1 MAYPVP
7 TDWIISGTLNMNGV
21 PFSEGKVYADN
32 LNNGQFEQIAES
44 GISADGSF
52 TLAYSRGNFQNGD
65 ESLEFPTIRIRVEDY
80 QGNNL
85 WTSNTYREPSS
96 ALKVGA
102 IDILKSPDQNG
113 DCRIFGT
120 VKNEQGD
127 ILANIKIIAYCLHFV
142 DTSVDGEA
150 PSGYF
155 EKIILGETLS
165 GSDGK
170 YERRYSSSLLPVGLL
185 LDSKEDYGK
194 NKVSLYAEAYEEKDG
209 KYYHKSTEHLV
220 FNGKTEQEINFTLK
234 SQQESFECEY
244 ARLDLML
251 RVYRNTVDSWC
262 TAPVNNTKKIN
273 AINTFLNSNTVFPLV
288 AGRERVV
295 ESNVQAY
302 FRAYSML
309 LQLQNRYPDDYGSL
323 EQEAEN
329 SWLEIFFA
337 LALRE
342 GVSTLYKL
350 TKVKPTIIQ
359 KTLFGAVSDGLIC
372 PVDTSLILS
381 LWQRLVNGGTL
392 RSAEDE
398 DDKNDSLTIS
408 QLLSLYIKED
418 LTIEY
423 PDESETTEDDEIP
436 ADSGNGPTSGDGDS
450 DENTPQDDG
459 DSEEEQKITELPH
472 YVTVENFEEES
483 AGEGE
488 EVAGE
493 GEETGNEPSLEG
505 ENQEESQETP
515 KSANQIL
522 YENLLEAYY
531 SVGADVDAFIELLQ
545 ENVLPETNQQTEG
558 ETIAEPGETEPE
570 DEEYDAQIDSDEHL
584 LAPQKINIPQL
595 TQDEISRLKAVF
607 DLNEFFEKF
616 APGVVCTY
624 RYVAKTADFEFKK
637 LSDLLRL
644 ADTDWENIVN
654 AIAEEYYV
662 LYCYESEKKDDDDNA
677 DDEQTEQEPNSGE
690 TPQNNDEPGNTPVET
705 TETIPPC
712 ALPAEFPGTNVDLK
726 KIIYVRQLSER
737 IIAWFPQQALLWK
750 LKGLFELGSNWSKVC
765 EGLMAPEWE
774 NFSLSNTDLEEY
786 VGDDKSFFDVSG
798 VELEPDPEPIVLDD
812 GEEQEEP
819 AENQENGATE
829 EDDSEETQELT
840 DEEIRDKKRKQNKE
854 KILQLQRL
862 YHLTESAEAIAYLVN
877 HDFKSAYQI
886 STMSENEFVARHGN
900 GVGKVSEARN
910 IHRLAQNY
918 MAEAALNI
926 QAYVTSSGEEPIEE
940 SEDELNE
947 EQEESSS
954 PQNLQVPQ
962 NVTLRAL
969 PRALPKAGM
978 LKATRSTISTNTA
991 KIREATRDTA
1001 NWAGL
1006 FGNINFT
1013 KATQGQSILS
1023 ASAYYID
1030 LLKFLKKSSAYS
1042 MFVARRPDYLD
1053 LQLTKANAEMPMP
1066 TIDLGIELLE
1076 CLVDENLDRGQKA
1089 RLIANNNP
1097 DGVTAAELRAEPR
1110 EFKAPDKSSI
1120 DAAACDLLATK
1131 IYPFQLPANFSRDK
1145 AKKILSNLSL
1155 HFYDIAEASEL
1166 NGNEANACRELRLDF
1181 NQRCLVD
1188 LLSTDPEKQ
1197 GALDQFNSQY
1207 NTWDLWGLNDTANS
1221 VFYPDKNYFSTGNYI
1236 GILRRV
1242 AIFMQRTG
1250 FTIQDLNEILR
1261 KDTFSDVCYRPKDSK
1276 FYQLSN
1282 INGYEFAGK
1291 TTIVDKKEVE
1301 TPVDWDFFFRKMAVL
1316 VHRKN
1321 ILGWSLSDVLLT
1333 FDLPLEKLDV
1343 ICELIGR
1350 YGVSVQDALVLGG
1363 GQEASTEFINSVYQL
1378 PSLVGESIDSPST
1391 RYRKVLKLLNLGL
1404 GLSEEDALTVYG
1416 MVNVGQTTPFLDI
1429 LFDCYRYNLV
1439 AKSFGIS
1446 LSNLNKI
1453 LKYGVWAESDRQSLD
1468 GIRKFSDEWRIL
1480 SGTSI
1485 DVEFY
1490 LDLLAPISEDEKE
1503 AANEFALNL
1512 AASGLDSKPQ
1522 PSEESS
1528 DTESQGNE
1536 NSQENGD
1543 GEQAENELVAGDNE
1557 EPNEGASSSH
1567 QLTND
1572 DEITKKIK
1580 AWQDNLRLLVYAE
1593 FGIVDD
1599 HGDEL
1604 LPKDLTEWESF
1615 YEDAKEYDAKVN
1627 PKDIDDFVNEG
1638 NEISGEFTDVTNDN
1652 EPEDAATEVDPSLS
1666 STSYVLYAR
1675 LLRKTAVYNFVQN
1688 SNQGIDLITMN
1699 LLDSNLA
1706 DSDKYSIIRPL
1717 VVANYVTDRLLSGDF
1732 DIKKLVLGLENVPVE
1747 ENSENGNDEGNE
1759 INAENELDNPC
1770 EFVIND
1776 DESNAYDGESL
1787 EDILAIDINVLDEL
1801 KSISFEDSANCKSI
1815 DGWLKFVRYYEL
1827 YAKTHL
1833 LPKQLNHLLDA
1844 NDMEYPEEET
1854 VSYRDAVET
1863 LESSIKS
1870 FTKESEWLKFA
1881 QEMNDDLRKRKRDA
1895 LAAYVC
1901 WDSCFVPP
1909 SDSDSIS
1916 EHVSRY
1922 PRQFVDENDIY
1933 AYYLMDV
1940 KMEPDMT
1947 ISRIVQASA
1956 SIQLFVQRA
1965 ELGLEGQNVLTDEQR
1980 GEWEWMKNYRVW
1992 EAARKVFLYPENWIA
2007 SDLRDDKTPFFEEL
2021 EDRIQEFSDDHASL
2035 ENALYEYLEKV
2046 REVSSIEIIGATKE
2060 DGGNEGGILYTLHI
2074 VGRTQGEPHTYYYR
2088 KYKAKAILSGEWTPW
2103 ERLDVDIPSETVS
2116 PAIVNQRLYLLWPQ
2130 VTMGQRNLEAASEG
2144 GLETI
2149 EYYARIQICWTSYTG
2164 TKWTGTRMTSNAL
2177 IDASTNPL
2185 DFALGDN
2192 EKIDDRYNL
2201 KTVSS
2206 IDRVSVSIVKTAYH
2220 YQEYEEVVGTTE
2232 VMDGS
2237 TKVNKVTKRIY
2248 DKSRQYFKRAAI
2260 VTVYADGRDE
2270 LEMFT
2275 ADYQPIDDFAP
2286 ERTKLIHGIFTEADE
2301 FTCGN
2306 KGFNYPED
2314 NVVLNYTPGQF
2325 RIVATNLSM
2334 LKLDK
2339 DDKVEDLPFF
2349 YMDGRRTFFV
2359 QAVPKDGKANSAQK
2373 NFRFE
2378 LLSHSLV
2385 DDFYKRYRDGGTKW
2399 LYTRE
2404 TQALPISDSYY
2415 YSYSYYNY
2423 YFSVYLGYYMAGDWQ
2438 AWDLG
2443 QTIFR
2448 YNYWPNKANVD
2459 GPYPAPMVDFVWGG
2473 ANAMYNWELFFYVPM
2488 LIAEKMI
2495 AEQSYE
2501 EALLWLQLVFD
2512 PRENYSSYERTKY
2525 FIQDLPK
2532 GARYWKFLP
2541 FFANKDADKSILEM
2555 LGQPTAQDKLPD
2567 RSALSSL
2574 VDKWKND
2581 PFNPHLIARYRNVAY
2596 QKYVVMK
2603 YLDVLIGW
2611 GDQEFTKDTTESVN
2625 LAIQFYVLAAELLGP
2640 KNPEAPEPDAVSPL
2654 TVRQLLSKTDDLGN
2668 AFIKYENSALVG
2680 RDKAKVLNIRA
2691 MDDQA
2696 KRTGN
2701 IIESMFY
2708 FSVPRNDTLF
2718 SYWDTVADRLY
2729 KIRNSLNIQGVKRT
2743 LALFAPP
2750 IDPGML
2756 VKARA
2761 MGLSIDSI
2769 LNSAN
2774 EKRSIYRFRV
2784 IVKLAVD
2791 MAKDACQMGRDLLA
2805 ILEKQDAE
2813 QLQVFKAKCDKA
2825 VVAESKAVHEMEV
2838 KSLEAEKVRLEEKKT
2853 AKQNTSK
2860 KQKAMH
2866 LVSAAEKK
2874 YQKLMEKVAKI
2885 QEIVENVRNIA
2896 SATFKIPD
2904 FKFGAVTNAFGG
2916 PRFDMESIGGTKLA
2930 ENLVSAAESYAARF
2944 AQRQLDAAK
2953 TKLQAEL
2960 ERRKKE
2966 WLLEDEEADAEVVEV
2981 EKQEV
2986 VNEIKTQQVEKKY
2999 KNIENEILRSEQV
3012 YEVLSEKFT
3021 NNDLYIWLEKELGKT
3036 FKKYV
3041 NLLIEVAKMAE
3052 RAYLFEIEG
3061 KTEPNYNFIKS
3072 DYWDGFRKG
3081 LLAPEKIL
3089 LDLRQ
3094 MEKAYLENDKHRI
3107 EITRPILLF
3116 TNLTNPVVPNVNSQH
3131 ITVTKTNNSKVSEYV
3146 VSIKKKLFDGDFPY
3160 HAERFTRDIRL
3171 QVVAGNMTESYACL
3185 NAEISL
3191 TSNTLFTG
3199 VTASSMALSEVGKF
3213 DFKFVDDRYSPFEG
3227 TLIENSLD
3235 LNLRLTGLDCITDLT
3250 TTKVIA
3256 FVSYTTSRSSNVQS
3270 E

>member
-7 TDWIISGTLNMNGV
+7 TDWTASGTLNKNGV

-52 TLAYSRGNFQNGD
+52 TLTYSRGNFQNGD

-194 NKVSLYAEAYEEKDG
+194 NKVSLYAEAYEEKEG

-244 ARLDLML
+244 AKLDSML

-273 AINTFLNSNTVFPLV
+273 AINAFLNSNTVFPLV

-295 ESNVQAY
+295 ESKVLAY

-309 LQLQNRYPDDYGSL
+309 LQLQNRYPDDCGSL
-323 EQEAEN
+323 ELETEN
-329 SWLEIFFA
+329 SWFEIFFA

-372 PVDTSLILS
+372 PVDTSLILN

-408 QLLSLYIKED
+408 QLLSLYIKKN
-418 LTIEY
+418 LSIEY
-423 PDESETTEDDEIP
+423 PEDGEVTDDE
-436 ADSGNGPTSGDGDS
+436 
-450 DENTPQDDG
+450 ENF
-459 DSEEEQKITELPH
+459 EEEQKAKELPH
-472 YVTVENFEEES
+472 YVAVENFDDEDS
-483 AGEGE
+483 ASEGGEVANENEGE
-488 EVAGE
+488 VP
-493 GEETGNEPSLEG
+493 GNEPSLDE
-505 ENQEESQETP
+505 ENQEESQETL

-522 YENLLEAYY
+522 YEELIDAYY
-531 SVGADVDAFIELLQ
+531 SVGADVDAFFELLQ
-545 ENVLPETNQQTEG
+545 ENVLPEMIEQTESDSP
-558 ETIAEPGETEPE
+558 AEPGDAEDETELGN
-570 DEEYDAQIDSDEHL
+570 EEYDAQIDLDINL
-584 LAPQKINIPQL
+584 FAPQVIDVPHL
-595 TQDEISRLKAVF
+595 TQNEISRLKAVF
-607 DLNEFFEKF
+607 DLNDFFEKF

-624 RYVAKTADFEFKK
+624 RYVTRKENFDFCK

-644 ADTDWENIVN
+644 AETDWENIVY

-662 LYCYESEKKDDDDNA
+662 LYCYESEEDNGDNT

-690 TPQNNDEPGNTPVET
+690 TPQNNDEPENVPVET
-705 TETIPPC
+705 AETLPPC
-712 ALPAEFPGTNVDLK
+712 ALPAEFPGNNVELK
-726 KIIYVRQLSER
+726 KVIYARKLSEQ
-737 IIAWFPQQALLWK
+737 IIAWFPQQALLWD
-750 LKGLFELGSNWSKVC
+750 LKKRFVDSNWEKVC
-765 EGLMAPEWE
+765 EELMTAKWE
-774 NFSLSNTDLEEY
+774 KFSLSDTDLGEY
-786 VGDDKSFFDVSG
+786 VGGDDSFFDIAG
-798 VELEPDPEPIVLDD
+798 VELEPDPEPVAL
-812 GEEQEEP
+812 
-819 AENQENGATE
+819 E
-829 EDDSEETQELT
+829 EDELDESAGNQGDNGNQNPEVPNAGEDSSELSE
-840 DEEIRDKKRKQNKE
+840 DEIKDKVRKQNKE

-862 YHLTESAEAIAYLVN
+862 YHLTESAEAITYLIN
-877 HDFKSAYQI
+877 HGFRSAYQI
-886 STMSENEFVARHGN
+886 STLSENDFVARHGN
-900 GVGKVSEARN
+900 GLGKVSEARR
-910 IHRLAQNY
+910 IHRLAQIY
-918 MAEAALNI
+918 MAEASLNI
-926 QAYVTSSGEEPIEE
+926 QAYVTSTVEEPVD
-940 SEDELNE
+940 EDFFDEDDEFL
-947 EQEESSS
+947 
-954 PQNLQVPQ
+954 VPQ
-962 NVTLRAL
+962 NEQNGQEIQNETLRAL
-969 PRALPKAGM
+969 PRALPKARI
-978 LKATRSTISTNTA
+978 LKASKSTASTNTA
-991 KIREATRDTA
+991 RIREATRDTI

-1006 FGNINFT
+1006 FGNVNFT
-1013 KATQGQSILS
+1013 RATQGQSILS

-1042 MFVARRPDYLD
+1042 MFVGRRPDYLD
-1053 LQLTKANAEMPMP
+1053 LQLTKANAEIPMP

-1076 CLVDENLDRGQKA
+1076 CLVDEDLDSGRKA
-1089 RLIANNNP
+1089 RLVANNNP
-1097 DGVTAAELRAEPR
+1097 DGVTAAELRAEPL
-1110 EFKAPDKSSI
+1110 EFKTKIGSSI
-1120 DAAACDLLATK
+1120 DTAACNLLATK

-1155 HFYDIAEASEL
+1155 HFYDIAEALEL
-1166 NGNEANACRELRLDF
+1166 NGNDANACRELRLDF

-1188 LLSTDPEKQ
+1188 LLNTDAEKQ
-1197 GALDQFNSQY
+1197 DALAQFNSLY
-1207 NTWDLWGLNDTANS
+1207 NTWDLWGLKEFANN
-1221 VFYPDKNYFSTGNYI
+1221 VLYPDKNYTSAGTYI

-1250 FTIQDLNEILR
+1250 FTIQDLNEILAN
-1261 KDTFSDVCYRPKDSK
+1261 KTFSDVCYRSKDPEL
-1276 FYQLSN
+1276 YQLSN

-1291 TTIVDKKEVE
+1291 TTIVNKKEVE
-1301 TPVDWDFFFRKMAVL
+1301 TPVDWDSFFKKMAVL

-1363 GQEASTEFINSVYQL
+1363 EQEASAEFINSVYQL
-1378 PSLVGESIDSPST
+1378 PNLLVNVNKEDDG
-1391 RYRKVLKLLNLGL
+1391 YRRIVLKLLTQGL
-1404 GLSEEDALTVYG
+1404 KLSEEDSIRVYG
-1416 MVNVGQTTPFLDI
+1416 MIDVDENASLLEG
-1429 LFDCYRYNLV
+1429 LFECYRYTLI
-1439 AKSFGIS
+1439 AKTFGVS
-1446 LSNLNKI
+1446 LSNLDKI
-1453 LKYGVWAESDRQSLD
+1453 IKYGVWTNSDWHSLE
-1468 GIRKFSDEWRIL
+1468 GIRKFSDEWRFL

-1485 DVEFY
+1485 DAEFY
-1490 LDLLAPISEDEKE
+1490 LDLLAPITENEEKAARDFATNIVVAELGDRNAPENQWAHNLELLVGAEFGVAEEDFEKLIKLNEVWIPFYDVFSAYYNNLHIWEDAFE
-1503 AANEFALNL
+1503 ADKNTEIQKPEYPEEQIPVYVDFARKIRVFNYIQTTHQGVNL
-1512 AASGLDSKPQ
+1512 DNNLFVQIALIEQ
-1522 PSEESS
+1522 PSNPTISPLNNMW
-1528 DTESQGNE
+1528 T
-1536 NSQENGD
+1536 
-1543 GEQAENELVAGDNE
+1543 
-1557 EPNEGASSSH
+1557 
-1567 QLTND
+1567 
-1572 DEITKKIK
+1572 
-1580 AWQDNLRLLVYAE
+1580 LVYA
-1593 FGIVDD
+1593 
-1599 HGDEL
+1599 
-1604 LPKDLTEWESF
+1604 
-1615 YEDAKEYDAKVN
+1615 
-1627 PKDIDDFVNEG
+1627 
-1638 NEISGEFTDVTNDN
+1638 
-1652 EPEDAATEVDPSLS
+1652 
-1666 STSYVLYAR
+1666 
-1675 LLRKTAVYNFVQN
+1675 
-1688 SNQGIDLITMN
+1688 
-1699 LLDSNLA
+1699 
-1706 DSDKYSIIRPL
+1706 
-1717 VVANYVTDRLLSGDF
+1717 NYTTDRLLSGEFNLDLLSNLM
-1732 DIKKLVLGLENVPVE
+1732 KN
-1747 ENSENGNDEGNE
+1747 
-1759 INAENELDNPC
+1759 ENEGDW
-1770 EFVIND
+1770 EK
-1776 DESNAYDGESL
+1776 L
-1787 EDILAIDINVLDEL
+1787 EDILAIDGDTIERLRDDSFGIVASSYTSAQGWMKFT
-1801 KSISFEDSANCKSI
+1801 KS
-1815 DGWLKFVRYYEL
+1815 YEL
-1827 YAKTHL
+1827 YAKTHCVLPDLEQL
-1833 LPKQLNHLLDA
+1833 LYEDNAGFNAYVMRFEQ
-1844 NDMEYPEEET
+1844 T
-1854 VSYRDAVET
+1854 
-1863 LESSIKS
+1863 IKS
-1870 FTKESEWLKFA
+1870 NTKESEWLKFA
-1881 QEMNDDLRKRKRDA
+1881 QEMNDDLRKKKRDA

-1901 WDSCFVPP
+1901 WDSCFVPTNN
-1909 SDSDSIS
+1909 SNSNS
-1916 EHVSRY
+1916 ENVGRY
-1922 PRQFVDENDIY
+1922 PQQFVDENDIY

-1947 ISRIVQASA
+1947 ISRIVQATA

-1980 GEWEWMKNYRVW
+1980 SEWEWMKNYRVW

-2060 DGGNEGGILYTLHI
+2060 DGGDEGGILYTLHI

-2088 KYKAKAILSGEWTPW
+2088 KYKAKAVLSGEWTPW
-2103 ERLDVDIPSETVS
+2103 ERLDVDIPSETVV

-2130 VTMGQRNLEAASEG
+2130 VTMGQRSFEAASEG
-2144 GLETI
+2144 GLESI

-2201 KTVSS
+2201 KTESS

-2237 TKVNKVTKRIY
+2237 TKTNKVTKRVY
-2248 DKSRQYFKRAAI
+2248 DKDRQYFKRAAI
-2260 VTVYADGRDE
+2260 VTVYADGHDE
-2270 LEMFT
+2270 LEVFT
-2275 ADYQPIDDFAP
+2275 ADYQPIDDYAP
-2286 ERTKLIHGIFTEADE
+2286 ERTKLVHGTFVEDKD

-2314 NVVLNYTPGQF
+2314 NAVLNYTPGLF
-2325 RIVATNLSM
+2325 RIISTNLSM

-2339 DDKVEDLPFF
+2339 NDKVEDLPFF

-2359 QAVPKDGKANSAQK
+2359 QAVPKDGKANSSQK
-2373 NFRFE
+2373 NYRFE

-2512 PRENYSSYERTKY
+2512 PREKYSSYEKTKD
-2525 FIQDLPK
+2525 FIHDLPK

-2541 FFANKDADKSILEM
+2541 FFANKDADKSVLEM
-2555 LGQPTAQDKLPD
+2555 LGLPTKQDKLPD

-2603 YLDVLIGW
+2603 YLDTLIGW
-2611 GDQEFTKDTTESVN
+2611 GDQEFSKDTAESVN

-2640 KNPEAPEPDAVSPL
+2640 KNLEAPEPENLSPL
-2654 TVRQLLSKTDDLGN
+2654 TVRQLLSRTDDLGN
-2668 AFIKYENSALVG
+2668 AFIEYENSALVG
-2680 RDKAKVLNIRA
+2680 KDNAKVLSIRA
-2691 MDDQA
+2691 MDERA

-2718 SYWDTVADRLY
+2718 SYWDTIADRLY

-2761 MGLSIDSI
+2761 MGLSVDSI
-2769 LNSAN
+2769 LNSTN
-2774 EKRSIYRFRV
+2774 DKRSIYRFRV

-2791 MAKDACQMGRDLLA
+2791 MAKDAAEMGRNLLA
-2805 ILEKQDAE
+2805 ILEKKDAE

-2825 VVAESKAVHEMEV
+2825 VIAESKAVHEMEV

-2853 AKQNTSK
+2853 AKKSTSK
-2860 KQKAMH
+2860 KKKAMH
-2866 LVSAAEKK
+2866 LVSTAEKK
-2874 YQKLMEKVAKI
+2874 YQKLMDKVAKI
-2885 QEIVENVRNIA
+2885 QEIVEKVRNAA

-2904 FKFGAVTNAFGG
+2904 FKFGAVTNMFGG

-2930 ENLVSAAESYAARF
+2930 ENLVSAAESYASRF

-2966 WLLEDEEADAEVVEV
+2966 WTLEDEVADAEVVEV

-2986 VNEIKTQQVEKKY
+2986 VNEIKTQQVEKKH
-2999 KNIENEILRSEQV
+2999 KSIENEILRSEQA

-3021 NNDLYIWLEKELGKT
+3021 NNDLYIWLEKELGKV
-3036 FKKYV
+3036 FKQYV
-3041 NLLIEVAKMAE
+3041 KLLLDVAKMAE
-3052 RAYLFEIEG
+3052 RAYHFEIPDDTS
-3061 KTEPNYNFIKS
+3061 KPYIQSN
-3072 DYWDGFRKG
+3072 YWDSFYKG
-3081 LLAPEKIL
+3081 LLAPERIL
-3089 LDLRQ
+3089 LDLRR

-3116 TNLTNPVVPNVNSQH
+3116 TNLTDPIVPDVNSQYV
-3131 ITVTKTNNSKVSEYV
+3131 TVSKTDNSKVSEYV
-3146 VSIKKKLFDGDFPY
+3146 VNIRRSLFEKDFPY
-3160 HAERFTRDIRL
+3160 HEERFTKDIRL
-3171 QVVAGNMTESYACL
+3171 QVVAENETESYACL
-3185 NAEISL
+3185 NAEVSL
-3191 TSNTLFTG
+3191 TSNPQFIG

-3213 DFKFVDDRYSPFEG
+3213 DFKFVDDKYSPFEG
-3227 TLIENSLD
+3227 TLIENTLD
-3235 LNLRLTGLDCITDLT
+3235 LNLRLTGIDCITDLST
-3250 TTKVIA
+3250 VKVIV
-3256 FVSYTTSRSSNVQS
+3256 FVSYTAWRNSNVQS

>member
-7 TDWIISGTLNMNGV
+7 EVWTISGILKKNGV
-21 PFSEGKVYADN
+21 PFFEGKVYADN
-32 LNNGQFEQIAES
+32 LKNADFKQIAES
-44 GISADGSF
+44 GISSDGSF
-52 TLAYSRGNFQNGD
+52 SLSFSRWNFQEGD
-65 ESLEFPTIRIRVEDY
+65 ESIEFPTIRLRVEDY
-80 QGNNL
+80 QQNTL
-85 WTSNTYREPSS
+85 WISNIYKEPSA
-96 ALKVGA
+96 ALNVGL
-102 IDILKSPDQNG
+102 IDISKHPDQNG
-113 DCRIFGT
+113 DCRVFGS
-120 VKNEQGD
+120 VKNEQGN
-127 ILANIKIIAYCLHFV
+127 ILEGVTIAAYCLHFI
-142 DTSVDGEA
+142 DTTVANAA

-155 EKIILGETLS
+155 EKISLGEAISNSS
-165 GSDGK
+165 GN
-170 YERRYSSSLLPVGLL
+170 YERRYSSTLLPAGLL

-194 NKVSLYAEAYEEKDG
+194 NKVSLYAEAYEERDG
-209 KYYHKSTEHLV
+209 KLVHKATEHLI
-220 FNGKTEQEINFTLK
+220 FNGKTEQEINFVLK
-234 SQQESFECEY
+234 SKQESFECEY
-244 ARLDLML
+244 ERLHSVLE
-251 RVYRNTVDSWC
+251 VYRNAVIAWSEASD
-262 TAPVNNTKKIN
+262 NNTKKIN
-273 AINTFLNSNTVFPLV
+273 AINSFLKSNTTFPLV
-288 AGRERVV
+288 VGRERIVDSKV
-295 ESNVQAY
+295 RAY
-302 FRAYSML
+302 FTAYSML
-309 LQLQNRYPDDYGSL
+309 LQLQKRGLDGYSDFTT
-323 EQEAEN
+323 EEERC
-329 SWLEIFFA
+329 WLEIFFA

-342 GVSTLYKL
+342 NVSTLYKL

-372 PVDTSLILS
+372 PTDTTLALNLWKTLI
-381 LWQRLVNGGTL
+381 NGGTL
-392 RSAEDE
+392 CGEEDG
-398 DDKNDSLTIS
+398 DDKNDSLSIS

-423 PDESETTEDDEIP
+423 PEPENDSSTNVETPVNSEEGSTP
-436 ADSGNGPTSGDGDS
+436 DSNNVGDS
-450 DENTPQDDG
+450 PSQDSN
-459 DSEEEQKITELPH
+459 DSENEENAQELPY
-472 YVTVENFEEES
+472 YVAVEHFNEEES
-483 AGEGE
+483 
-488 EVAGE
+488 
-493 GEETGNEPSLEG
+493 SIYD
-505 ENQEESQETP
+505 
-515 KSANQIL
+515 K
-522 YENLLEAYY
+522 LLDTYY
-531 SVGADVDAFIELLQ
+531 SVGADVNAFIELLQ
-545 ENVLPETNQQTEG
+545 ENVLVDKQVEG
-558 ETIAEPGETEPE
+558 DFGSESE
-570 DEEYDAQIDSDEHL
+570 DEELDIQIESDEDILHPQEIDVPHL
-584 LAPQKINIPQL
+584 TLE
-595 TQDEISRLKAVF
+595 EISRLKAVF
-607 DLNEFFEKF
+607 DLNDFFEKF

-624 RYVAKTADFEFKK
+624 RYVMKKENFDFSN
-637 LSDLLRL
+637 LSDLLRFE
-644 ADTDWENIVN
+644 DSDWENIVS

-662 LYCYESEKKDDDDNA
+662 LYCYENKEADKDKA
-677 DDEQTEQEPNSGE
+677 EEEPS
-690 TPQNNDEPGNTPVET
+690 
-705 TETIPPC
+705 PC
-712 ALPAEFPGTNVDLK
+712 ALPAEFPGNNVELK
-726 KIIYVRQLSER
+726 KVIYARKLSEL
-737 IIAWFPQQALLWK
+737 IIAWFPQQALLWE
-750 LKGLFELGSNWSKVC
+750 LKKRIDDSNWEKVC
-765 EGLMAPEWE
+765 EELMTAKWE
-774 NFSLSNTDLEEY
+774 KFSLSNTDLREY
-786 VGDDKSFFDVSG
+786 VGGDESFFDIVG
-798 VELEPDPEPIVLDD
+798 VVLD
-812 GEEQEEP
+812 
-819 AENQENGATE
+819 AEDNSSELTE
-829 EDDSEETQELT
+829 EEVK
-840 DEEIRDKKRKQNKE
+840 DKVRRQNKE

-862 YHLTESAEAIAYLVN
+862 YHLTESVNAIAYLIN

-886 STMSENEFVARHGN
+886 STMSESEFIARHGS
-900 GVGKVSEARN
+900 GIGKVAEARN

-918 MAEAALNI
+918 MAEASLNI
-926 QAYVTSSGEEPIEE
+926 QAYVTSSGEEPIEDEVFEEVGVE
-940 SEDELNE
+940 SNE

-954 PQNLQVPQ
+954 SQSLQDSQ

-969 PRALPKAGM
+969 PRTLPKARM
-978 LKATRSTISTNTA
+978 LKASSSTASTDTA
-991 KIREATRDTA
+991 KIREATRDTI

-1013 KATQGQSILS
+1013 KATQGQSIFS

-1030 LLKFLKKSSAYS
+1030 LLKFLKKSPAYS

-1053 LQLTKANAEMPMP
+1053 LQLTKANAEIPMP

-1076 CLVDENLDRGQKA
+1076 S
-1089 RLIANNNP
+1089 LIAGPLSSLGKVMPVANNNP
-1097 DGVTAAELRAEPR
+1097 DDVTAAGLRAEPL
-1110 EFKAPDKSSI
+1110 EFKNSEEKSLSETV
-1120 DAAACDLLATK
+1120 ATLLADK
-1131 IYPFQLPANFSRDK
+1131 VYPFQLPANFSRDK

-1166 NGNEANACRELRLDF
+1166 NGNEANVCRELRLDF

-1188 LLSTDPEKQ
+1188 LLSTDVKKQ
-1197 GALDQFNSQY
+1197 DALTQFNSLY
-1207 NTWDLWGLNDTANS
+1207 NTWDLWGLKERTNS
-1221 VFYPDKNYFSTGNYI
+1221 VLYPDKNYTSAGTYI

-1261 KDTFSDVCYRPKDSK
+1261 NENFSSVCYRPKDSK

-1291 TTIVDKKEVE
+1291 KIIVDGEE
-1301 TPVDWDFFFRKMAVL
+1301 TEIAVDWDLFFRKMVVL

-1333 FDLPLEKLDV
+1333 FNFPLEKLDV

-1350 YGVSVQDALVLGG
+1350 YGISVQDALVLGG
-1363 GQEASTEFINSVYQL
+1363 EQETSANFINSIYQL
-1378 PSLVGESIDSPST
+1378 PNLLVSVNKKQDG
-1391 RYRKVLKLLNLGL
+1391 YRRTVLKLLTQGL
-1404 GLSEEDALTVYG
+1404 KLSEDESISVYG
-1416 MVNVGQTTPFLDI
+1416 MIDVDENASLLEG
-1429 LFDCYRYNLV
+1429 LFECYRYTLIAKTFGVSLPNLD
-1439 AKSFGIS
+1439 
-1446 LSNLNKI
+1446 KI
-1453 LKYGVWAESDRQSLD
+1453 VKYGVWANSDRHSLE

-1485 DVEFY
+1485 DVDFY
-1490 LDLLAPISEDEKE
+1490 LDLLAPIGEDEKQAARDF
-1503 AANEFALNL
+1503 AANIVVADLGDRNVPEGQWENNLNL
-1512 AASGLDSKPQ
+1512 
-1522 PSEESS
+1522 
-1528 DTESQGNE
+1528 
-1536 NSQENGD
+1536 
-1543 GEQAENELVAGDNE
+1543 LVG
-1557 EPNEGASSSH
+1557 
-1567 QLTND
+1567 
-1572 DEITKKIK
+1572 
-1580 AWQDNLRLLVYAE
+1580 AE
-1593 FGIVDD
+1593 FGIAEEDF
-1599 HGDEL
+1599 ETL
-1604 LPKDLTEWESF
+1604 IKLNEAWIPF
-1615 YEDAKEYDAKVN
+1615 YNAFSTYYSNFHIWEDAFKNDKNTEIQEPEYPEEQISVYVDFARKIRVFNYIQTTHQGVN
-1627 PKDIDDFVNEG
+1627 LDDNLFVQIDLNSSISPLNNMWKLLYANYTTDQLL
-1638 NEISGEFTDVTNDN
+1638 SGEFNLD
-1652 EPEDAATEVDPSLS
+1652 
-1666 STSYVLYAR
+1666 
-1675 LLRKTAVYNFVQN
+1675 LL
-1688 SNQGIDLITMN
+1688 
-1699 LLDSNLA
+1699 SNLMKNEN
-1706 DSDKYSIIRPL
+1706 D
-1717 VVANYVTDRLLSGDF
+1717 GD
-1732 DIKKLVLGLENVPVE
+1732 LEK
-1747 ENSENGNDEGNE
+1747 
-1759 INAENELDNPC
+1759 
-1770 EFVIND
+1770 
-1776 DESNAYDGESL
+1776 L
-1787 EDILAIDINVLDEL
+1787 EDILAIDGDTIERLRDDSFGIVDSSYT
-1801 KSISFEDSANCKSI
+1801 SIQ
-1815 DGWLKFVRYYEL
+1815 GWIKFVKAYEL
-1827 YAKTHL
+1827 YAKTHCVLSDLEQL
-1833 LPKQLNHLLDA
+1833 LYEDNVGLNA
-1844 NDMEYPEEET
+1844 NVTRFEQT
-1854 VSYRDAVET
+1854 
-1863 LESSIKS
+1863 IKDN
-1870 FTKESEWLKFA
+1870 TKESEWLKFA
-1881 QEMNDDLRKRKRDA
+1881 QEMNDDLRKKKRDA

-1901 WDSCFVPP
+1901 WDSCFIPADNP
-1909 SDSDSIS
+1909 
-1916 EHVSRY
+1916 EFVSRY
-1922 PRQFVDENDIY
+1922 PQQFVDESDIY

-1992 EAARKVFLYPENWIA
+1992 EAARKVFIYPENWIA

-2021 EDRIQEFSDDHASL
+2021 EERIQEFSDDHSNL

-2060 DGGNEGGILYTLHI
+2060 DGGDEGGILYTLHI
-2074 VGRTQGEPHTYYYR
+2074 VGRTQGEPHSYYYR

-2103 ERLDVDIPSETVS
+2103 ERLDVDIPSETVV

-2130 VTMGQRNLEAASEG
+2130 VTMGQRSFEAASEG
-2144 GLETI
+2144 GLESI

-2177 IDASTNPL
+2177 IDASTNQL

-2206 IDRVSVSIVKTAYH
+2206 QDSVAVSVIKTAYH

-2237 TKVNKVTKRIY
+2237 TKTNKVTKRVY
-2248 DKSRQYFKRAAI
+2248 DKNRQYFKRAAI
-2260 VTVYADGRDE
+2260 VTVYADGHDE
-2270 LEMFT
+2270 LEVFT
-2275 ADYQPIDDFAP
+2275 ADYQPIDDYAP
-2286 ERTKLIHGIFTEADE
+2286 ERTKLVHGTFVEDKD

-2314 NVVLNYTPGQF
+2314 NAVLNYTPGLF
-2325 RIVATNLSM
+2325 RIISTNLSM

-2339 DDKVEDLPFF
+2339 NDKVEDLPFF

-2359 QAVPKDGKANSAQK
+2359 QAVPKDGKANSNQK
-2373 NFRFE
+2373 NYRFE

-2448 YNYWPNKANVD
+2448 YNYWPNKASVD

-2512 PRENYSSYERTKY
+2512 PRESYSSYEKTKS
-2525 FIQDLPK
+2525 FIHDLPK

-2541 FFANKDADKSILEM
+2541 FFANKDADKSVLEM

-2611 GDQEFTKDTTESVN
+2611 GDQEFSKDTTESVN

-2640 KNPEAPEPDAVSPL
+2640 KNPEAPEPEAVSPL

-2668 AFIKYENSALVG
+2668 AFIEYENSALVG
-2680 RDKAKVLNIRA
+2680 RDKAKVLNVRA
-2691 MDDQA
+2691 MDNQA
-2696 KRTGN
+2696 KRTGS

-2718 SYWDTVADRLY
+2718 SYWDTIADRLY

-2761 MGLSIDSI
+2761 MGISLDAI
-2769 LNSAN
+2769 LNSTS
-2774 EKRSIYRFRV
+2774 EKLPIYRFNV

-2825 VVAESKAVHEMEV
+2825 VVAESKTVHEMEV
-2838 KSLEAEKVRLEEKKT
+2838 KSLEAEKTRLEEKKT

-2860 KQKAMH
+2860 KKKAMH
-2866 LVSAAEKK
+2866 LVSTAEKK
-2874 YQKLMEKVAKI
+2874 YQKLMDKVAKI
-2885 QEIVENVRNIA
+2885 QETVEKVRNAA
-2896 SATFKIPD
+2896 SATFKMPD
-2904 FKFGAVTNAFGG
+2904 FKFGAVTNLYGG

-2966 WLLEDEEADAEVVEV
+2966 WLLEDEVADAEVVEV
-2981 EKQEV
+2981 EKQEI
-2986 VNEIKTQQVEKKY
+2986 VNEIKTQQVEKKH
-2999 KNIENEILRSEQV
+2999 KSIENEILRSEQA

-3021 NNDLYIWLEKELGKT
+3021 NNELYVWLEKELGKV
-3036 FKKYV
+3036 FKQYV
-3041 NLLIEVAKMAE
+3041 KLLLDVAKMAE
-3052 RAYLFEIEG
+3052 RVYHFEIDG
-3061 KTEPNYNFIKS
+3061 KITSVCDFIKN
-3072 DYWDGFRKG
+3072 DYWDNFRKG
-3081 LLAPEKIL
+3081 LLAPERIL

-3094 MEKAYLENDKHRI
+3094 MEKAYLENDVHEM
-3107 EITRPILLF
+3107 EITRPISLKSLQTIENGNVTSSRALDVLKESGECRFKIGLELF
-3116 TNLTNPVVPNVNSQH
+3116 NADFEGFYFHRIKDVRLVVKLNNESTYYLNTKLSLTKCMV
-3131 ITVTKTNNSKVSEYV
+3131 
-3146 VSIKKKLFDGDFPY
+3146 
-3160 HAERFTRDIRL
+3160 DI
-3171 QVVAGNMTESYACL
+3171 CK
-3185 NAEISL
+3185 NAEKDEDFRSL
-3191 TSNTLFTG
+3191 GDKETFATSVAHKEPRVFEFN
-3199 VTASSMALSEVGKF
+3199 ASPEKRNL
-3213 DFKFVDDRYSPFEG
+3213 FEG
-3227 TLIENSLD
+3227 SGAISEWELKI
-3235 LNLRLTGLDCITDLT
+3235 TGLDKKDGMYPIEN
-3250 TTKVIA
+3250 VIIYL
-3256 FVSYTTSRSSNVQS
+3256 SYTAKN
-3270 E
+3270 

>member
-7 TDWIISGTLNMNGV
+7 EVWTISGILKKNGV
-21 PFSEGKVYADN
+21 PFFEGKVYADN
-32 LNNGQFEQIAES
+32 LKNADFKQIAES
-44 GISADGSF
+44 GISSDGSF
-52 TLAYSRGNFQNGD
+52 SLSFSRWNFQEGD
-65 ESLEFPTIRIRVEDY
+65 ESIEFPTIRLRVEDY
-80 QGNNL
+80 QQNTL
-85 WTSNTYREPSS
+85 WISNIYKETSA
-96 ALKVGA
+96 ALNVGL
-102 IDILKSPDQNG
+102 IDISKHPDQNG
-113 DCRIFGT
+113 DCLVFGS
-120 VKNEQGD
+120 VKNEQGN
-127 ILANIKIIAYCLHFV
+127 ILEGVTIAAYCLHFI
-142 DTSVDGEA
+142 DTTVANAA

-155 EKIILGETLS
+155 EKISLGEAISNSS
-165 GSDGK
+165 GN
-170 YERRYSSSLLPVGLL
+170 YERRYSSTLLPAGLL

-209 KYYHKSTEHLV
+209 KLVHKATEHLI
-220 FNGKTEQEINFTLK
+220 FNGKTEQEINFVLK
-234 SQQESFECEY
+234 SKQESFECEY
-244 ARLDLML
+244 ERLHSVLE
-251 RVYRNTVDSWC
+251 VYRNAVIAWSEASD
-262 TAPVNNTKKIN
+262 NNTKKIN
-273 AINTFLNSNTVFPLV
+273 AINSFLKSNTTFPLV
-288 AGRERVV
+288 VGRERIVDSKV
-295 ESNVQAY
+295 RAY
-302 FRAYSML
+302 FTAYSML
-309 LQLQNRYPDDYGSL
+309 LQLQKRGFDGYSDFTT
-323 EQEAEN
+323 EEERC
-329 SWLEIFFA
+329 WLEIFFA

-342 GVSTLYKL
+342 NVSTLYKL

-359 KTLFGAVSDGLIC
+359 KTLFGTVSDGLIC
-372 PVDTSLILS
+372 PTDTTLALNLWKTLI
-381 LWQRLVNGGTL
+381 NGGTL
-392 RSAEDE
+392 WGEEDG

-423 PDESETTEDDEIP
+423 PEPENDSSTNVETPVNSEEGSTP
-436 ADSGNGPTSGDGDS
+436 DSNNVGDS
-450 DENTPQDDG
+450 PSQDSN
-459 DSEEEQKITELPH
+459 DSENEENAQELPY
-472 YVTVENFEEES
+472 YVAVEHFNEEES
-483 AGEGE
+483 
-488 EVAGE
+488 
-493 GEETGNEPSLEG
+493 SFYD
-505 ENQEESQETP
+505 
-515 KSANQIL
+515 K
-522 YENLLEAYY
+522 LLDTYY
-531 SVGADVDAFIELLQ
+531 SVGADVNAFIELLQ
-545 ENVLPETNQQTEG
+545 ENVLVDKQVEG
-558 ETIAEPGETEPE
+558 DFGSESE
-570 DEEYDAQIDSDEHL
+570 DEELDIQIESDEDILHPQEIDVPHL
-584 LAPQKINIPQL
+584 TLE
-595 TQDEISRLKAVF
+595 EISRLKAVF
-607 DLNEFFEKF
+607 DLNDFFEKF

-624 RYVAKTADFEFKK
+624 RYVMKKENFDFSN
-637 LSDLLRL
+637 LSDLLRFE
-644 ADTDWENIVN
+644 DSDWENIVS

-662 LYCYESEKKDDDDNA
+662 LYCYENKEADKDKA
-677 DDEQTEQEPNSGE
+677 EEEPS
-690 TPQNNDEPGNTPVET
+690 
-705 TETIPPC
+705 PC
-712 ALPAEFPGTNVDLK
+712 ALPAEFPGNNVELK
-726 KIIYVRQLSER
+726 KVIYARKLSEL
-737 IIAWFPQQALLWK
+737 IIAWFPQQALLWE
-750 LKGLFELGSNWSKVC
+750 LKKRIDDSNWEKVC
-765 EGLMAPEWE
+765 EELMTAKWE
-774 NFSLSNTDLEEY
+774 KFSLSNTDLREY
-786 VGDDKSFFDVSG
+786 VGGDESFFDIVG
-798 VELEPDPEPIVLDD
+798 VVLD
-812 GEEQEEP
+812 
-819 AENQENGATE
+819 AEDNSSELTE
-829 EDDSEETQELT
+829 EEVK
-840 DEEIRDKKRKQNKE
+840 DKVRRQNKE

-862 YHLTESAEAIAYLVN
+862 YHLTESVNAIAYLIN

-886 STMSENEFVARHGN
+886 STMSESEFIARHGS
-900 GVGKVSEARN
+900 GIGKVAEARN

-918 MAEAALNI
+918 MAEASLNI
-926 QAYVTSSGEEPIEE
+926 QAYVTSSGEEPIEDEVFEEVGVE
-940 SEDELNE
+940 SNE

-954 PQNLQVPQ
+954 SQSLQDSQ

-969 PRALPKAGM
+969 PRTLPKARM
-978 LKATRSTISTNTA
+978 LKASSSTASTDTA
-991 KIREATRDTA
+991 KIREATRDTI

-1013 KATQGQSILS
+1013 KATQGQSIFS

-1030 LLKFLKKSSAYS
+1030 LLKFLKKSPAYS

-1053 LQLTKANAEMPMP
+1053 LQLTKANAEIPMP

-1076 CLVDENLDRGQKA
+1076 S
-1089 RLIANNNP
+1089 LIAGPLSSLGKVMPVANNNP
-1097 DGVTAAELRAEPR
+1097 DDVTAAGLRAEPL
-1110 EFKAPDKSSI
+1110 EFKNSEEKSLSETV
-1120 DAAACDLLATK
+1120 ATLLADK
-1131 IYPFQLPANFSRDK
+1131 VYPFQLPANFSRDK

-1166 NGNEANACRELRLDF
+1166 NGNEANVCRELRLDF

-1188 LLSTDPEKQ
+1188 LLSTDVKKQ
-1197 GALDQFNSQY
+1197 DALTQFNSLY
-1207 NTWDLWGLNDTANS
+1207 NTWDLWGLKERTNS
-1221 VFYPDKNYFSTGNYI
+1221 VLYPDKNYTSAGTYI

-1261 KDTFSDVCYRPKDSK
+1261 NENFSSVCYRPKDSK

-1291 TTIVDKKEVE
+1291 KIIVDGEE
-1301 TPVDWDFFFRKMAVL
+1301 TEIAVDWDLFFRKMVVL

-1333 FDLPLEKLDV
+1333 FNFPLEKLDV

-1350 YGVSVQDALVLGG
+1350 YGISVQDALVLGG
-1363 GQEASTEFINSVYQL
+1363 EQETSANFINSIYQL
-1378 PSLVGESIDSPST
+1378 PNLLVSVNKKQDG
-1391 RYRKVLKLLNLGL
+1391 YRRTVLKLLTQGL
-1404 GLSEEDALTVYG
+1404 KLSEDESISVYG
-1416 MVNVGQTTPFLDI
+1416 MIDVDENASLLEG
-1429 LFDCYRYNLV
+1429 LFECYRYTLIAKTFGVSLPNLD
-1439 AKSFGIS
+1439 
-1446 LSNLNKI
+1446 KI
-1453 LKYGVWAESDRQSLD
+1453 VKYGVWANSDRHSLE

-1485 DVEFY
+1485 DVDFY
-1490 LDLLAPISEDEKE
+1490 LDLLAPIGEDEKQAARDF
-1503 AANEFALNL
+1503 AANIVVADLGDRNVPEGQWENNLNL
-1512 AASGLDSKPQ
+1512 
-1522 PSEESS
+1522 
-1528 DTESQGNE
+1528 
-1536 NSQENGD
+1536 
-1543 GEQAENELVAGDNE
+1543 LVG
-1557 EPNEGASSSH
+1557 
-1567 QLTND
+1567 
-1572 DEITKKIK
+1572 
-1580 AWQDNLRLLVYAE
+1580 AE
-1593 FGIVDD
+1593 FGIAEEDF
-1599 HGDEL
+1599 ETL
-1604 LPKDLTEWESF
+1604 IKLNEAWIPF
-1615 YEDAKEYDAKVN
+1615 YNAFSTYYSNFHIWEDAFKNDKN
-1627 PKDIDDFVNEG
+1627 T
-1638 NEISGEFTDVTNDN
+1638 EIQ
-1652 EPEDAATEVDPSLS
+1652 EPEYPEEQISVYVDFARKIRVFNYIQTTHQGVNLDDNLFVQIDLNS
-1666 STSYVLYAR
+1666 SISPLNNMWKLLYA
-1675 LLRKTAVYNFVQN
+1675 
-1688 SNQGIDLITMN
+1688 
-1699 LLDSNLA
+1699 
-1706 DSDKYSIIRPL
+1706 
-1717 VVANYVTDRLLSGDF
+1717 NYTTDRLLSGEFNLDLLSNLMKNEN
-1732 DIKKLVLGLENVPVE
+1732 DGDLEK
-1747 ENSENGNDEGNE
+1747 
-1759 INAENELDNPC
+1759 
-1770 EFVIND
+1770 
-1776 DESNAYDGESL
+1776 L
-1787 EDILAIDINVLDEL
+1787 EDILAIDGDTIERLRDDSFGIVDSSYT
-1801 KSISFEDSANCKSI
+1801 SIQ
-1815 DGWLKFVRYYEL
+1815 GWIKFVKAYEL
-1827 YAKTHL
+1827 YAKTHCVLSDLEQL
-1833 LPKQLNHLLDA
+1833 LYEDNVGLNA
-1844 NDMEYPEEET
+1844 NVTRFEQT
-1854 VSYRDAVET
+1854 
-1863 LESSIKS
+1863 IKDN
-1870 FTKESEWLKFA
+1870 TKESEWLKFA
-1881 QEMNDDLRKRKRDA
+1881 QEMNDDLRKKKRDA

-1901 WDSCFVPP
+1901 WDSCFIPADNP
-1909 SDSDSIS
+1909 
-1916 EHVSRY
+1916 EFVSRY
-1922 PRQFVDENDIY
+1922 PQQFVDESDIY

-1992 EAARKVFLYPENWIA
+1992 EAARKVFIYPENWIA

-2021 EDRIQEFSDDHASL
+2021 EERIQEFSDDHSNL

-2060 DGGNEGGILYTLHI
+2060 DGGDEGGILYTLHI
-2074 VGRTQGEPHTYYYR
+2074 VGRTQGEPHSYYYR

-2103 ERLDVDIPSETVS
+2103 ERLDVDIPSETVV

-2130 VTMGQRNLEAASEG
+2130 VTMGQRSFEAASEG
-2144 GLETI
+2144 GLESI

-2177 IDASTNPL
+2177 IDASTNQL

-2206 IDRVSVSIVKTAYH
+2206 QDSVAVSVIKTAYH

-2237 TKVNKVTKRIY
+2237 TKTNKVTKRVY
-2248 DKSRQYFKRAAI
+2248 DKNRQYFKRAAI
-2260 VTVYADGRDE
+2260 VTVYADGHDE
-2270 LEMFT
+2270 LEVFT
-2275 ADYQPIDDFAP
+2275 ADYQPIDDYAP
-2286 ERTKLIHGIFTEADE
+2286 ERTKLVHGTFVEDKD

-2314 NVVLNYTPGQF
+2314 NAVLNYTPGLF
-2325 RIVATNLSM
+2325 RIISTNLSM

-2339 DDKVEDLPFF
+2339 NDKVEDLPFF

-2359 QAVPKDGKANSAQK
+2359 QAVPKDGKANSNQK
-2373 NFRFE
+2373 NYRFE

-2448 YNYWPNKANVD
+2448 YNYWPNKASVD

-2512 PRENYSSYERTKY
+2512 PKENYSSYEKTKS
-2525 FIQDLPK
+2525 FIHDLPK

-2541 FFANKDADKSILEM
+2541 FFANKDADKSVLEM

-2611 GDQEFTKDTTESVN
+2611 GDQEFSKDTTESVN

-2640 KNPEAPEPDAVSPL
+2640 KNPEAPEPEAVSPL

-2668 AFIKYENSALVG
+2668 AFIEYENSALVG
-2680 RDKAKVLNIRA
+2680 RDKAKVLNVRA
-2691 MDDQA
+2691 MDNQA
-2696 KRTGN
+2696 KRTGS

-2718 SYWDTVADRLY
+2718 SYWDTIADRLY

-2761 MGLSIDSI
+2761 MGISLDAI
-2769 LNSAN
+2769 LNSTS
-2774 EKRSIYRFRV
+2774 EKLPIYRFNV

-2791 MAKDACQMGRDLLA
+2791 MAKDACQMGCDLLA

-2825 VVAESKAVHEMEV
+2825 VVAESKTVHEMEV
-2838 KSLEAEKVRLEEKKT
+2838 KSLEAEKTRLEEKKT

-2860 KQKAMH
+2860 KKKAMH
-2866 LVSAAEKK
+2866 LVSTAEKK
-2874 YQKLMEKVAKI
+2874 YQKLMDKVAKI
-2885 QEIVENVRNIA
+2885 QETVEKVRNAA
-2896 SATFKIPD
+2896 SATFKMPD
-2904 FKFGAVTNAFGG
+2904 FKFGAVTNLYGG

-2966 WLLEDEEADAEVVEV
+2966 WLLEDEVADAEVVEV
-2981 EKQEV
+2981 EKQEI
-2986 VNEIKTQQVEKKY
+2986 VNEIKTQQVEKKH
-2999 KNIENEILRSEQV
+2999 KSIENEILRSEQA

-3021 NNDLYIWLEKELGKT
+3021 NNELYVWLEKELGKV
-3036 FKKYV
+3036 FKQYV
-3041 NLLIEVAKMAE
+3041 KLLLDVAKMAE
-3052 RAYLFEIEG
+3052 RVYHFEIDG
-3061 KTEPNYNFIKS
+3061 KITSVCDFIKN
-3072 DYWDGFRKG
+3072 DYWDNFRKG
-3081 LLAPEKIL
+3081 LLAPERIL

-3094 MEKAYLENDKHRI
+3094 MEKAYLENDVHEM
-3107 EITRPILLF
+3107 EITRPISLKSLQTIENGNVTSSRALDVLKESGECRFKIGLELF
-3116 TNLTNPVVPNVNSQH
+3116 NADFEGFYFHRIKDVRLVVKLNNESTYYLNTKLSLTKCMV
-3131 ITVTKTNNSKVSEYV
+3131 
-3146 VSIKKKLFDGDFPY
+3146 
-3160 HAERFTRDIRL
+3160 DI
-3171 QVVAGNMTESYACL
+3171 CK
-3185 NAEISL
+3185 NAEKDEDFRSL
-3191 TSNTLFTG
+3191 GDKETFATSVAHKEPRVFEFN
-3199 VTASSMALSEVGKF
+3199 ASPEKRNL
-3213 DFKFVDDRYSPFEG
+3213 FEG
-3227 TLIENSLD
+3227 SGAISEWELKI
-3235 LNLRLTGLDCITDLT
+3235 TGLDKKDGMYPIEN
-3250 TTKVIA
+3250 VIIYL
-3256 FVSYTTSRSSNVQS
+3256 SYTAKN
-3270 E
+3270 

>member
-194 NKVSLYAEAYEEKDG
+194 NKVSLYAEAYEEKEG
-209 KYYHKSTEHLV
+209 RLFHKATEHLV
-220 FNGKTEQEINFTLK
+220 FNGKTEQEINFALK
-234 SQQESFECEY
+234 SKQETFECEY
-244 ARLDLML
+244 EKLHSVLQ
-251 RVYRNTVDSWC
+251 VYRNAVIAWSDD
-262 TAPVNNTKKIN
+262 PNNKTKKIN
-273 AINTFLNSNTVFPLV
+273 AINSFLKSNTTFPLV
-288 AGRERVV
+288 VGRERIVDSKV
-295 ESNVQAY
+295 HAY
-302 FRAYSML
+302 FTAYSML
-309 LQLQNRYPDDYGSL
+309 LQLQKRELDGYSNFAT
-323 EQEAEN
+323 ETEN

-372 PVDTSLILS
+372 PTDTTLVLN
-381 LWQRLVNGGTL
+381 LWKTLVNGGTL
-392 RSAEDE
+392 RGEED

-418 LTIEY
+418 LTIDY
-423 PDESETTEDDEIP
+423 PSTESESSTGDDSENEQKAKELPYYVAVEKFDEDESTGQNEEITDE
-436 ADSGNGPTSGDGDS
+436 
-450 DENTPQDDG
+450 
-459 DSEEEQKITELPH
+459 
-472 YVTVENFEEES
+472 
-483 AGEGE
+483 GEG
-488 EVAGE
+488 A
-493 GEETGNEPSLEG
+493 GNEPSLDG
-505 ENQEESQETP
+505 ENQEESQESS

-522 YENLLEAYY
+522 YDKLLGAYY

-545 ENVLPETNQQTEG
+545 ENALVENNEQAEG
-558 ETIAEPGETEPE
+558 DASSELDAGENEADSN
-570 DEEYDAQIDSDEHL
+570 DEELDIQIESDENIL
-584 LAPQKINIPQL
+584 LPQEIVVPQL
-595 TQDEISRLKAVF
+595 TQEEISRLKAVF

-616 APGVVCTY
+616 APGIVCTY
-624 RYVAKTADFEFKK
+624 RYVTRKENFDFCK

-662 LYCYESEKKDDDDNA
+662 LYCYESEEDDDDDDNA

-690 TPQNNDEPGNTPVET
+690 TPQNNDEPENTPVET

-712 ALPAEFPGTNVDLK
+712 ALPAEFPGNNVELK
-726 KIIYVRQLSER
+726 KVIYARKLSEQ
-737 IIAWFPQQALLWK
+737 IIAWFPQQALLWD
-750 LKGLFELGSNWSKVC
+750 LKKRFVDSNWGKVC
-765 EGLMAPEWE
+765 EELMTAKWE
-774 NFSLSNTDLEEY
+774 KFSLSDTDLGEY
-786 VGDDKSFFDVSG
+786 VGGDDSFFDIAG
-798 VELEPDPEPIVLDD
+798 VEREPDPKPVTL
-812 GEEQEEP
+812 
-819 AENQENGATE
+819 E
-829 EDDSEETQELT
+829 EDELDEPTGNQGNDGNQDSEEPSAGEDSSELSE
-840 DEEIRDKKRKQNKE
+840 DEVRDNVRKQNKE

-862 YHLTESAEAIAYLVN
+862 YHLTESAKAIAYLIN

-886 STMSENEFVARHGN
+886 STMSESEFIARHGS
-900 GVGKVSEARN
+900 GIGKVAEARN

-918 MAEAALNI
+918 MAEASLNI
-926 QAYVTSSGEEPIEE
+926 QAYVTSTVEE
-940 SEDELNE
+940 SVDEDFSDEDD
-947 EQEESSS
+947 ES
-954 PQNLQVPQ
+954 LVPQ
-962 NVTLRAL
+962 NEQNGQEVQNETLRAL
-969 PRALPKAGM
+969 PRALPKAKM
-978 LKATRSTISTNTA
+978 LKASRSTVSTNTA
-991 KIREATRDTA
+991 KIREATRDTI

-1006 FGNINFT
+1006 FGNVNFT

-1042 MFVARRPDYLD
+1042 IFVGRRPDYLD
-1053 LQLTKANAEMPMP
+1053 LQLTKANAEIPMP

-1076 CLVDENLDRGQKA
+1076 CLVDEDLDRGRKA
-1089 RLIANNNP
+1089 RLVANNNP
-1097 DGVTAAELRAEPR
+1097 DGVTAAELRAEPL
-1110 EFKAPDKSSI
+1110 EFKTKIGSSI
-1120 DAAACDLLATK
+1120 DTAACNLLATK
-1131 IYPFQLPANFSRDK
+1131 IYPFQLPANFNRDK

-1155 HFYDIAEASEL
+1155 HFYDIAETLDL
-1166 NGNEANACRELRLDF
+1166 NGNDAYACRELRLDF
-1181 NQRCLVD
+1181 NQRCLID
-1188 LLSTDPEKQ
+1188 LLSTDAEKQ
-1197 GALDQFNSQY
+1197 DALAQFNSLY
-1207 NTWDLWGLNDTANS
+1207 NTWDLWGLKERANS
-1221 VFYPDKNYFSTGNYI
+1221 VLYPDKNYTSAGTYI

-1250 FTIQDLNEILR
+1250 FTIQDLNEILANEN
-1261 KDTFSDVCYRPKDSK
+1261 FSDVCYRSK
-1276 FYQLSN
+1276 NSELYQLSN

-1291 TTIVDKKEVE
+1291 KIIVDGKEVE
-1301 TPVDWDFFFRKMAVL
+1301 IPVDWDYFFRKMAVL

-1333 FDLPLEKLDV
+1333 FNLPLEKLDV

-1350 YGVSVQDALVLGG
+1350 YGISVQDALVLGG
-1363 GQEASTEFINSVYQL
+1363 EQEPSADFINSIYQL
-1378 PSLVGESIDSPST
+1378 PNLLVSVNKGQDG
-1391 RYRKVLKLLNLGL
+1391 YRRTVLKLLTQGL
-1404 GLSEEDALTVYG
+1404 KLSEEDSIRVYSMIDVDENASLLEG
-1416 MVNVGQTTPFLDI
+1416 
-1429 LFDCYRYNLV
+1429 LFECYRYTLIAKTFGVSLPNLD
-1439 AKSFGIS
+1439 
-1446 LSNLNKI
+1446 KI
-1453 LKYGVWAESDRQSLD
+1453 VKYGVWANSDRHSLE

-1485 DVEFY
+1485 DVDFY
-1490 LDLLAPISEDEKE
+1490 LDLLAPISEDENQAARDF
-1503 AANEFALNL
+1503 AANIAVADLGDRNAPEGQWENNLNL
-1512 AASGLDSKPQ
+1512 
-1522 PSEESS
+1522 
-1528 DTESQGNE
+1528 
-1536 NSQENGD
+1536 
-1543 GEQAENELVAGDNE
+1543 LVG
-1557 EPNEGASSSH
+1557 
-1567 QLTND
+1567 
-1572 DEITKKIK
+1572 
-1580 AWQDNLRLLVYAE
+1580 AE
-1593 FGIVDD
+1593 FGIAEEDFETLIKLNEAWIPFYNAFSTYYSNFYIWEEAFKN
-1599 HGDEL
+1599 DEN
-1604 LPKDLTEWESF
+1604 TE
-1615 YEDAKEYDAKVN
+1615 
-1627 PKDIDDFVNEG
+1627 IQ
-1638 NEISGEFTDVTNDN
+1638 
-1652 EPEDAATEVDPSLS
+1652 EPEYPEEQISVYVDF
-1666 STSYVLYAR
+1666 AR
-1675 LLRKTAVYNFVQN
+1675 KIRVFNYIQTTHQGVNLDDNLFVQ
-1688 SNQGIDLITMN
+1688 IDLN
-1699 LLDSNLA
+1699 S
-1706 DSDKYSIIRPL
+1706 SISPL
-1717 VVANYVTDRLLSGDF
+1717 NNMWKLIYANYATDRLLSGEFNLD
-1732 DIKKLVLGLENVPVE
+1732 LLSSLMQN
-1747 ENSENGNDEGNE
+1747 
-1759 INAENELDNPC
+1759 ENEGDW
-1770 EFVIND
+1770 EK
-1776 DESNAYDGESL
+1776 L
-1787 EDILAIDINVLDEL
+1787 EDLLAIDGDTIERLRDA
-1801 KSISFEDSANCKSI
+1801 SFGMAATAYADTL
-1815 DGWLKFVRYYEL
+1815 GWIKFVKAYEL
-1827 YAKTHL
+1827 YAKTHCVLSDLEQL
-1833 LPKQLNHLLDA
+1833 LYEDNVGFNA
-1844 NDMEYPEEET
+1844 NVVRFEQT
-1854 VSYRDAVET
+1854 
-1863 LESSIKS
+1863 IKNN
-1870 FTKESEWLKFA
+1870 TKESEWLKFA

-1901 WDSCFVPP
+1901 WDSCFVPTN
-1909 SDSDSIS
+1909 DSEPNS
-1916 EHVSRY
+1916 EYVSRY
-1922 PRQFVDENDIY
+1922 PQQFVDESDIY

-1947 ISRIVQASA
+1947 ISRIVQATA

-1965 ELGLEGQNVLTDEQR
+1965 ELGLEGQNILTDEQR
-1980 GEWEWMKNYRVW
+1980 SEWEWMKNYRVW

-2060 DGGNEGGILYTLHI
+2060 DGGDEGGILYTLHI

-2103 ERLDVDIPSETVS
+2103 ERLDVDIPSETVV

-2177 IDASTNPL
+2177 IDASTNQL

-2192 EKIDDRYNL
+2192 ERIDDRYNL

-2206 IDRVSVSIVKTAYH
+2206 QDSVAISVIKTAYH
-2220 YQEYEEVVGTTE
+2220 YQEYEEIIGSTE

-2237 TKVNKVTKRIY
+2237 TKANKVTKRVY
-2248 DKSRQYFKRAAI
+2248 DKSRQFFKRIAI
-2260 VTVYADGRDE
+2260 ITVKADGSDLLE
-2270 LEMFT
+2270 LFT

-2286 ERTKLIHGIFTEADE
+2286 ERTKLVHGVFTEVDE

-2314 NVVLNYTPGQF
+2314 NAVLNYTPGLF

-2334 LKLDK
+2334 LKLGE
-2339 DDKVEDLPFF
+2339 DDKAEDLPFF

-2359 QAVPKDGKANSAQK
+2359 QAVPKDGKANSNQK
-2373 NFRFE
+2373 NYRFE

-2512 PRENYSSYERTKY
+2512 PRERYSSYERTKD
-2525 FIQDLPK
+2525 FIHDLPK

-2541 FFANKDADKSILEM
+2541 FFANKDADKSVLEM
-2555 LGQPTAQDKLPD
+2555 LGLPTKQDKLPD

-2603 YLDVLIGW
+2603 YLDTLIGW
-2611 GDQEFTKDTTESVN
+2611 GDQEFSKDTTESVN
-2625 LAIQFYVLAAELLGP
+2625 LAIQFYLLAAELLGP
-2640 KNPEAPEPDAVSPL
+2640 KSPEAPEPEALSPL
-2654 TVRQLLSKTDDLGN
+2654 TVRQLLSRTDDLGN
-2668 AFIKYENSALVG
+2668 AFIEYENSALVG
-2680 RDKAKVLNIRA
+2680 KDKAKVLIIRA
-2691 MDDQA
+2691 MDERA

-2718 SYWDTVADRLY
+2718 SYWDTIADRLY

-2761 MGLSIDSI
+2761 MGISLDAI
-2769 LNSAN
+2769 LNSTS
-2774 EKRSIYRFRV
+2774 EKLPIYRFNV

-2825 VVAESKAVHEMEV
+2825 VVAESKTVHEMEV

-2860 KQKAMH
+2860 MQKAMH

-2885 QEIVENVRNIA
+2885 QETVEKVRNIA
-2896 SATFKIPD
+2896 SATFKMPD

-2966 WLLEDEEADAEVVEV
+2966 WTLEDEVADAEVVEV

-2986 VNEIKTQQVEKKY
+2986 VNEIKTQQVEKKH
-2999 KNIENEILRSEQV
+2999 KSIENEILRSEQV

-3021 NNDLYIWLEKELGKT
+3021 NNDLYIWLEKELGKV
-3036 FKKYV
+3036 FKQYV
-3041 NLLIEVAKMAE
+3041 KLLLDVAKMAE
-3052 RAYLFEIEG
+3052 RVYHFEIDGEI
-3061 KTEPNYNFIKS
+3061 TPICDFIKN
-3072 DYWDGFRKG
+3072 DYWDNFRKG
-3081 LLAPEKIL
+3081 LLAPERIL
-3089 LDLRQ
+3089 LDLRR
-3094 MEKAYLENDKHRI
+3094 MEKAYLENDMHEM
-3107 EITRPILLF
+3107 EITRPIRLSELEENAELYECGNAF
-3116 TNLTNPVVPNVNSQH
+3116 ANPLSQLKNIIQDNNLPTQGNNQNSAGTFCEFKLTEKFFEKEFSNHSFQRIRNVQIVVETSGL
-3131 ITVTKTNNSKVSEYV
+3131 TK
-3146 VSIKKKLFDGDFPY
+3146 DF
-3160 HAERFTRDIRL
+3160 
-3171 QVVAGNMTESYACL
+3171 L
-3185 NAEISL
+3185 NAELTLNSSKIFVGESYVENL
-3191 TSNTLFTG
+3191 TSETF
-3199 VTASSMALSEVGKF
+3199 ASSMSNADVGMYSLKVPDEKRAL
-3213 DFKFVDDRYSPFEG
+3213 FEG
-3227 TLIENSLD
+3227 RGAISTWSLEIRGLSKNQATGEYPIND
-3235 LNLRLTGLDCITDLT
+3235 VVVYLT
-3250 TTKVIA
+3250 
-3256 FVSYTTSRSSNVQS
+3256 YTARKGGQYA
-3270 E
+3270 

>member
-262 TAPVNNTKKIN
+262 TVPVNNTKKIN

-350 TKVKPTIIQ
+350 TKAKPTIIQ

-372 PVDTSLILS
+372 PTDTTLVLD
-381 LWQRLVNGGTL
+381 LWKTLVNGGTL
-392 RSAEDE
+392 RGEED
-398 DDKNDSLTIS
+398 DDKNDALTIS

-423 PDESETTEDDEIP
+423 PSTESESST
-436 ADSGNGPTSGDGDS
+436 GD
-450 DENTPQDDG
+450 
-459 DSEEEQKITELPH
+459 DSENEEKAKELPH
-472 YVTVENFEEES
+472 YVAVENFDEDESTGQNEEITDE
-483 AGEGE
+483 GEG
-488 EVAGE
+488 AS
-493 GEETGNEPSLEG
+493 NEPSLDG
-505 ENQEESQETP
+505 ENQEESQESS

-522 YENLLEAYY
+522 YDKLLDAYY

-545 ENVLPETNQQTEG
+545 ENALVENNEQAEG
-558 ETIAEPGETEPE
+558 EVSSELDAGENEADSN
-570 DEEYDAQIDSDEHL
+570 DEELDIQIESDENIL
-584 LAPQKINIPQL
+584 FPQEIVVPQL
-595 TQDEISRLKAVF
+595 TQEEISRLKAVF

-616 APGVVCTY
+616 APGIVCTY
-624 RYVAKTADFEFKK
+624 RYVTRKENFDFCK

-662 LYCYESEKKDDDDNA
+662 LYCYESEEEDDDDDNA

-690 TPQNNDEPGNTPVET
+690 TPQNNDEPGSTPVET

-712 ALPAEFPGTNVDLK
+712 ALPAEFPGNNVELK
-726 KIIYVRQLSER
+726 KVIYARKLSEQ
-737 IIAWFPQQALLWK
+737 IIAWFPQQALLWD
-750 LKGLFELGSNWSKVC
+750 LKKRFVDSNWGKVC
-765 EGLMAPEWE
+765 EELMTAKWE
-774 NFSLSNTDLEEY
+774 KFSLSDTDLGEY
-786 VGDDKSFFDVSG
+786 VGGDDSFFDIAG
-798 VELEPDPEPIVLDD
+798 VEREPDPEPVTL
-812 GEEQEEP
+812 
-819 AENQENGATE
+819 E
-829 EDDSEETQELT
+829 EDELDEPTGNQGNNGNQDSEEPSAGEDSSELSE
-840 DEEIRDKKRKQNKE
+840 DEVRDKVRKQNKE

-862 YHLTESAEAIAYLVN
+862 YHLTESAEAITYLIN
-877 HDFKSAYQI
+877 HGFRSAYQI
-886 STMSENEFVARHGN
+886 STLSENDFVARHGN
-900 GVGKVSEARN
+900 GLGKVSEARR

-918 MAEAALNI
+918 MAEASLNI
-926 QAYVTSSGEEPIEE
+926 QAYVTSTVEEPVD
-940 SEDELNE
+940 EDFSDEDDEFL
-947 EQEESSS
+947 
-954 PQNLQVPQ
+954 VPQ
-962 NVTLRAL
+962 NEQNGQEIQNETLRAL
-969 PRALPKAGM
+969 PRALPKARI
-978 LKATRSTISTNTA
+978 LKASKSSASTNTA
-991 KIREATRDTA
+991 RIREATRDTI

-1006 FGNINFT
+1006 FGNVNFT
-1013 KATQGQSILS
+1013 RATQGQSVLS

-1042 MFVARRPDYLD
+1042 KFVTRRPDYLG
-1053 LQLTKANAEMPMP
+1053 LQLTKANAEIPMP

-1076 CLVDENLDRGQKA
+1076 CLVDENLDWGQKA
-1089 RLIANNNP
+1089 RPFANNNP
-1097 DGVTAAELRAEPR
+1097 DGVTAAELRAEPL

-1155 HFYDIAEASEL
+1155 HFYDIAEAQEL
-1166 NGNEANACRELRLDF
+1166 NGEGSNTCRELRLDF

-1188 LLSTDPEKQ
+1188 LLSTDSEKQ
-1197 GALDQFNSQY
+1197 SALSQFNSQY
-1207 NTWDLWGLNDTANS
+1207 KTWDLWGLKEFANK
-1221 VFYPDKNYFSTGNYI
+1221 VLYPDKNYTSAGTYI

-1250 FTIQDLNEILR
+1250 FTIQDLNEILAN
-1261 KDTFSDVCYRPKDSK
+1261 KNFSDVCYRSKDPEL
-1276 FYQLSN
+1276 YQLSN

-1291 TTIVDKKEVE
+1291 TTVVNKKEVE
-1301 TPVDWDFFFRKMAVL
+1301 IPVDWDSFFRKMAVF

-1333 FDLPLEKLDV
+1333 FNLPLEKLDV

-1350 YGVSVQDALVLGG
+1350 YGISVQDALVLGG
-1363 GQEASTEFINSVYQL
+1363 EQVASADFINSIYQL
-1378 PSLVGESIDSPST
+1378 PNLLVSVNKGQDG
-1391 RYRKVLKLLNLGL
+1391 YRRTVLKLLTQGL
-1404 GLSEEDALTVYG
+1404 KLSEEDSIRVYS
-1416 MVNVGQTTPFLDI
+1416 MIDI
-1429 LFDCYRYNLV
+1429 DENASLLEGLFECYRYTLIAKTFGVSLPNLD
-1439 AKSFGIS
+1439 
-1446 LSNLNKI
+1446 KI
-1453 LKYGVWAESDRQSLD
+1453 VKYGVWANSDRHSLE

-1485 DVEFY
+1485 DVDFY
-1490 LDLLAPISEDEKE
+1490 LGLLAPISEDEKD
-1503 AANEFALNL
+1503 AANKFALNL
-1512 AASGLDSKPQ
+1512 IASGLNDKPL
-1522 PSEESS
+1522 PSEE
-1528 DTESQGNE
+1528 TMNAGPQESENDEPTKNE
-1536 NSQENGD
+1536 PI
-1543 GEQAENELVAGDNE
+1543 AVENELQ
-1557 EPNEGASSSH
+1557 EGEGSSEQSSSV
-1567 QLTND
+1567 LED
-1572 DEITKKIK
+1572 SEEIKV
-1580 AWQDNLRLLVYAE
+1580 WQGNLRLLIWGE
-1593 FGIVDD
+1593 FGIAEDC
-1599 HGDEL
+1599 GDEL
-1604 LPKDLTEWESF
+1604 LPTDLTEWEVF
-1615 YEDAKEYDAKVN
+1615 YEDAKRYDNMVN
-1627 PKDIDDFVNEG
+1627 PKELDGSEG
-1638 NEISGEFTDVTNDN
+1638 EADETSDENSDTSNEI
-1652 EPEDAATEVDPSLS
+1652 EPDETPAEIDPTLS
-1666 STSYVLYAR
+1666 SASYVLYAN
-1675 LLRKTAVYNFVQN
+1675 LLRKASVYNFIQN
-1688 SNQGIDLITMN
+1688 CKQGIDLTDEQ
-1699 LLDSNLA
+1699 LDLTNSGYNTI
-1706 DSDKYSIIRPL
+1706 KKL
-1717 VVANYVTDRLLSGDF
+1717 VYANYTTDRLLSGEFNLD
-1732 DIKKLVLGLENVPVE
+1732 LLSSLMQN
-1747 ENSENGNDEGNE
+1747 
-1759 INAENELDNPC
+1759 ENEGDW
-1770 EFVIND
+1770 EK
-1776 DESNAYDGESL
+1776 L
-1787 EDILAIDINVLDEL
+1787 EDLLV
-1801 KSISFEDSANCKSI
+1801 I
-1815 DGWLKFVRYYEL
+1815 DGDTIERLRDASFGMAATAYADTLGWIKFVKAYEL
-1827 YAKTHL
+1827 YAKTHCVLSDLEQL
-1833 LPKQLNHLLDA
+1833 LYEDNIGFNA
-1844 NDMEYPEEET
+1844 NVVRFEQT
-1854 VSYRDAVET
+1854 
-1863 LESSIKS
+1863 IKNN
-1870 FTKESEWLKFA
+1870 TKESEWLKFA

-1901 WDSCFVPP
+1901 WDSCFVPTN
-1909 SDSDSIS
+1909 DSEPNS
-1916 EHVSRY
+1916 EYVSRY
-1922 PRQFVDENDIY
+1922 PQQFVDESDIY

-1947 ISRIVQASA
+1947 ISRIVQATA

-1980 GEWEWMKNYRVW
+1980 SEWEWMKNYRVW

-2103 ERLDVDIPSETVS
+2103 ERLDVDIPSETVV
-2116 PAIVNQRLYLLWPQ
+2116 PTIVNQRLYLLWPQ

-2177 IDASTNPL
+2177 IDASTNQL

-2192 EKIDDRYNL
+2192 ERIDDRYNL

-2206 IDRVSVSIVKTAYH
+2206 QDSVAVSVIKTAYH
-2220 YQEYEEVVGTTE
+2220 YQEYEEIVGTTE

-2237 TKVNKVTKRIY
+2237 TKENKVIKRIY
-2248 DKSRQYFKRAAI
+2248 DKSRQYFKRVAI
-2260 VTVYADGRDE
+2260 ITVKADGSDT
-2270 LEMFT
+2270 LEVFT

-2286 ERTKLIHGIFTEADE
+2286 ERTKLVHGVFVEDE
-2301 FTCGN
+2301 NFTCGN

-2314 NVVLNYTPGQF
+2314 NAVLNYTPGLF

-2334 LKLDK
+2334 LKLGE
-2339 DDKVEDLPFF
+2339 DDKAEDLPFF

-2359 QAVPKDGKANSAQK
+2359 QAVPKDGKANSSQK
-2373 NFRFE
+2373 NYRFE

-2541 FFANKDADKSILEM
+2541 FFANKDANKSVLEM

-2603 YLDVLIGW
+2603 YLDTLIGW
-2611 GDQEFTKDTTESVN
+2611 GDQEFSKDTTESVN
-2625 LAIQFYVLAAELLGP
+2625 LAIQFYLLAAELLGP
-2640 KNPEAPEPDAVSPL
+2640 KSPEAPEPENLSPL
-2654 TVRQLLSKTDDLGN
+2654 TVRQLLSRTDDLGN
-2668 AFIKYENSALVG
+2668 AFIEYENSALVG
-2680 RDKAKVLNIRA
+2680 KDKVKVLSIRT
-2691 MDDQA
+2691 MDERTR
-2696 KRTGN
+2696 RTGN

-2718 SYWDTVADRLY
+2718 SYWDTIADRLY

-2750 IDPGML
+2750 IDPGLL

-2769 LNSAN
+2769 LDSAN

-2825 VVAESKAVHEMEV
+2825 VVAESKAVQEMEV

-2885 QEIVENVRNIA
+2885 QETVEKVRNIA

-2904 FKFGAVTNAFGG
+2904 FKYGSVVNAFGG
-2916 PRFDMESIGGTKLA
+2916 PRFDIESLGGTKLA

-2966 WLLEDEEADAEVVEV
+2966 WLLEDEEADAEVIEI

-2986 VNEIKTQQVEKKY
+2986 VNEIKTQQVEKKH
-2999 KNIENEILRSEQV
+2999 KSIENEILRSEQV

-3021 NNDLYIWLEKELGKT
+3021 NNDLYIWLEKELGKV
-3036 FKKYV
+3036 FKQYV
-3041 NLLIEVAKMAE
+3041 SLLIDVAKMAE
-3052 RAYLFEIEG
+3052 KAYHFEI
-3061 KTEPNYNFIKS
+3061 PNDTNNKPYIQTN
-3072 DYWDGFRKG
+3072 YWDSFYKG
-3081 LLAPEKIL
+3081 LLAPERIL
-3089 LDLRQ
+3089 LDLRR
-3094 MEKAYLENDKHRI
+3094 MEKAYLENDEHK
-3107 EITRPILLF
+3107 
-3116 TNLTNPVVPNVNSQH
+3116 S
-3131 ITVTKTNNSKVSEYV
+3131 VS
-3146 VSIKKKLFDGDFPY
+3146 
-3160 HAERFTRDIRL
+3160 
-3171 QVVAGNMTESYACL
+3171 TESIILSENLSTEMDQGVYETSITDLNDRLLGASDCVRIVDMRVQIISQDPQAYYKPFYAK
-3185 NAEISL
+3185 ITQ
-3191 TSNTLFTG
+3191 TSGSSSSGTWSTG
-3199 VTASSMALSEVGKF
+3199 IALSNLDKLEF
-3213 DFKFVDDRYSPFEG
+3213 CFQSDCYLPFEG
-3227 TLIENSLD
+3227 ASLSDSFTLSLKT
-3235 LNLRLTGLDCITDLT
+3235 NANTEFQNA
-3250 TTKVIA
+3250 KVVL
-3256 FVSYTTSRSSNVQS
+3256 FVSYIVKS
-3270 E
+3270 

>member
-7 TDWIISGTLNMNGV
+7 TDWTVSGTLNKNGV

-52 TLAYSRGNFQNGD
+52 TLTYSRGNFQNGD

-155 EKIILGETLS
+155 EKIILGETFS

-244 ARLDLML
+244 AKLDSML

-273 AINTFLNSNTVFPLV
+273 AINAFLNSNTVFPLV

-295 ESNVQAY
+295 ESKVLAY

-323 EQEAEN
+323 ELETEN

-372 PVDTSLILS
+372 PVDTSLILN

-418 LTIEY
+418 LSIEY
-423 PDESETTEDDEIP
+423 PEEGEVTDDE
-436 ADSGNGPTSGDGDS
+436 
-450 DENTPQDDG
+450 
-459 DSEEEQKITELPH
+459 
-472 YVTVENFEEES
+472 ENFEEEQKAKELPYYVAVENFDDEDS
-483 AGEGE
+483 ASEGGEVANENEGE
-488 EVAGE
+488 EP
-493 GEETGNEPSLEG
+493 GNEPSLDE
-505 ENQEESQETP
+505 ENQEESQEAL

-522 YENLLEAYY
+522 YEELLDAYY
-531 SVGADVDAFIELLQ
+531 SVGADVDAFFELLQ
-545 ENVLPETNQQTEG
+545 ENVLPEMIEQTESDSPAEPGDAEG
-558 ETIAEPGETEPE
+558 ETESGN
-570 DEEYDAQIDSDEHL
+570 EEYDAQIDLDINL
-584 LAPQKINIPQL
+584 LAPQVIDVPHL
-595 TQDEISRLKAVF
+595 TQNEISKLKAVF
-607 DLNEFFEKF
+607 DLNDFFEKF

-624 RYVAKTADFEFKK
+624 RYVTRKENFDFCK

-644 ADTDWENIVN
+644 AETDWENIVN

-662 LYCYESEKKDDDDNA
+662 LYCYESEEDNGDNT
-677 DDEQTEQEPNSGE
+677 DDEQAEQEPNSGE
-690 TPQNNDEPGNTPVET
+690 TPQNNDESENVPVET
-705 TETIPPC
+705 AETLPPC
-712 ALPAEFPGTNVDLK
+712 ALPAEFPGNNVELK
-726 KIIYVRQLSER
+726 KVIYVRKLSEQ
-737 IIAWFPQQALLWK
+737 IIAWFPQQALLWD
-750 LKGLFELGSNWSKVC
+750 LKKRFVDSNWEKVC
-765 EGLMAPEWE
+765 EELMTAKWE
-774 NFSLSNTDLEEY
+774 KFSLSDTDLGEY
-786 VGDDKSFFDVSG
+786 VGGDDSFFDIVG
-798 VELEPDPEPIVLDD
+798 VELEPDPEPVAL
-812 GEEQEEP
+812 
-819 AENQENGATE
+819 E
-829 EDDSEETQELT
+829 EDELDESAGNQGDNGNQNPEVPNAGEDSSELSE
-840 DEEIRDKKRKQNKE
+840 DEIRDKVRKQNKE

-862 YHLTESAEAIAYLVN
+862 YHLTESAEAITYLIN
-877 HDFKSAYQI
+877 HGFRSAYQI
-886 STMSENEFVARHGN
+886 STLSENDFVARHGN
-900 GVGKVSEARN
+900 GLGKVSEARR

-918 MAEAALNI
+918 MAEASLNI
-926 QAYVTSSGEEPIEE
+926 QAYVTSTVEEPVD
-940 SEDELNE
+940 EDFSDEDDEFL
-947 EQEESSS
+947 
-954 PQNLQVPQ
+954 VPQ
-962 NVTLRAL
+962 NEQNGQEIQNETLRAL
-969 PRALPKAGM
+969 PRALPKARL
-978 LKATRSTISTNTA
+978 LKASKSTASTNTA
-991 KIREATRDTA
+991 RIREATRDTI

-1006 FGNINFT
+1006 FGNVNFT
-1013 KATQGQSILS
+1013 RATQGQSILS

-1042 MFVARRPDYLD
+1042 MFVGRRPDYLD
-1053 LQLTKANAEMPMP
+1053 LQLTKANAEIPMP

-1076 CLVDENLDRGQKA
+1076 CLVDEDLDSGRKA
-1089 RLIANNNP
+1089 RLVANNNP
-1097 DGVTAAELRAEPR
+1097 DGVMAAELRAEPL
-1110 EFKAPDKSSI
+1110 EFKTKIGASI
-1120 DAAACDLLATK
+1120 DTTACNLLATK

-1155 HFYDIAEASEL
+1155 HFYDIAEALEL
-1166 NGNEANACRELRLDF
+1166 NGNDAYACRELRLDF

-1188 LLSTDPEKQ
+1188 LLSTDAEKQ
-1197 GALDQFNSQY
+1197 DALAQFNSLY
-1207 NTWDLWGLNDTANS
+1207 NTWDLWGLKERANS
-1221 VFYPDKNYFSTGNYI
+1221 VLYPDKNYTSAGTYI

-1250 FTIQDLNEILR
+1250 FTIQDLNEILAN
-1261 KDTFSDVCYRPKDSK
+1261 KNFSDVCYRSKDPE

-1291 TTIVDKKEVE
+1291 TTVANKKEVE
-1301 TPVDWDFFFRKMAVL
+1301 IPVDWDSFFRKMAVL

-1333 FDLPLEKLDV
+1333 FNLPLEKLDV

-1350 YGVSVQDALVLGG
+1350 YGISVQDALVLGG
-1363 GQEASTEFINSVYQL
+1363 EQEPSADFINSVYQL
-1378 PSLVGESIDSPST
+1378 PNLLVNVNKEDDG
-1391 RYRKVLKLLNLGL
+1391 YRRIVLKLLTQGL
-1404 GLSEEDALTVYG
+1404 KLSEEDSIRVYG
-1416 MVNVGQTTPFLDI
+1416 MIDVDENASLLEG
-1429 LFDCYRYNLV
+1429 LFECYRYTLI
-1439 AKSFGIS
+1439 AKTFGVS
-1446 LSNLNKI
+1446 LSNLDKI
-1453 LKYGVWAESDRQSLD
+1453 IKYGVWTHSDWHSLE
-1468 GIRKFSDEWRIL
+1468 GIRKFSDEWRFL

-1485 DVEFY
+1485 DAEFY
-1490 LDLLAPISEDEKE
+1490 LDLLAPI
-1503 AANEFALNL
+1503 
-1512 AASGLDSKPQ
+1512 
-1522 PSEESS
+1522 
-1528 DTESQGNE
+1528 T
-1536 NSQENGD
+1536 
-1543 GEQAENELVAGDNE
+1543 ENEEKAARDFATNIVVAELGDRNAPE
-1557 EPNEGASSSH
+1557 NQWAH
-1567 QLTND
+1567 
-1572 DEITKKIK
+1572 
-1580 AWQDNLRLLVYAE
+1580 NLELLVGAE
-1593 FGIVDD
+1593 FGIAEEDF
-1599 HGDEL
+1599 ETL
-1604 LPKDLTEWESF
+1604 IKLNEAWIPF
-1615 YEDAKEYDAKVN
+1615 YNAFSTYYSNFHIWEDAFEADENTEIQKPEYPEEQIPVYVDFARKIRVFNYIQTTHQGVN
-1627 PKDIDDFVNEG
+1627 L
-1638 NEISGEFTDVTNDN
+1638 DN
-1652 EPEDAATEVDPSLS
+1652 NL
-1666 STSYVLYAR
+1666 
-1675 LLRKTAVYNFVQN
+1675 FVQIALIELP
-1688 SNQGIDLITMN
+1688 SNPTI
-1699 LLDSNLA
+1699 S
-1706 DSDKYSIIRPL
+1706 PL
-1717 VVANYVTDRLLSGDF
+1717 NNMWTLVYANYTTDRLLSGEFNLDLLSNLM
-1732 DIKKLVLGLENVPVE
+1732 KN
-1747 ENSENGNDEGNE
+1747 
-1759 INAENELDNPC
+1759 ENEGDW
-1770 EFVIND
+1770 EK
-1776 DESNAYDGESL
+1776 L
-1787 EDILAIDINVLDEL
+1787 EDLLAIDGDTIEGLRDD
-1801 KSISFEDSANCKSI
+1801 SFGMVASSYTSTQ
-1815 DGWLKFVRYYEL
+1815 GWIKFVKAYEL
-1827 YAKTHL
+1827 YAKTHCVLSDLEQL
-1833 LPKQLNHLLDA
+1833 LYEDNAGFNAYVLRFEQ
-1844 NDMEYPEEET
+1844 T
-1854 VSYRDAVET
+1854 
-1863 LESSIKS
+1863 IKNN
-1870 FTKESEWLKFA
+1870 TKESEWLKFA

-1901 WDSCFVPP
+1901 WDSCFVPTN
-1909 SDSDSIS
+1909 DSEPNS
-1916 EHVSRY
+1916 EYVSRY
-1922 PRQFVDENDIY
+1922 PQQFVDESDIY

-1947 ISRIVQASA
+1947 ISRIVQATA

-1980 GEWEWMKNYRVW
+1980 SEWEWMKNYRVW

-2060 DGGNEGGILYTLHI
+2060 DGGDEGGILYTLHI

-2206 IDRVSVSIVKTAYH
+2206 IDRVSVSVIKTAYH
-2220 YQEYEEVVGTTE
+2220 YQEYEEIIGSTE

-2237 TKVNKVTKRIY
+2237 TKANKVTKRVY
-2248 DKSRQYFKRAAI
+2248 DKSRQYFKRIAI
-2260 VTVYADGRDE
+2260 VTVKADGSDLLE
-2270 LEMFT
+2270 LFT

-2286 ERTKLIHGIFTEADE
+2286 ERTKLVHGVFTEVDE

-2314 NVVLNYTPGQF
+2314 NAVLNYTPGLF

-2334 LKLDK
+2334 LKLGE
-2339 DDKVEDLPFF
+2339 DDKAEDLPFF

-2359 QAVPKDGKANSAQK
+2359 QAVPKDGKANSSQK
-2373 NFRFE
+2373 NYRFE

-2385 DDFYKRYRDGGTKW
+2385 NDFYKRYRDGGTKW

-2512 PRENYSSYERTKY
+2512 PREKYSSYEKTKD
-2525 FIQDLPK
+2525 FIHDLPK

-2541 FFANKDADKSILEM
+2541 FFANKDADKSVLEM
-2555 LGQPTAQDKLPD
+2555 LGLPTKQDKLPD

-2611 GDQEFTKDTTESVN
+2611 GDQEFAKDTTESVN

-2640 KNPEAPEPDAVSPL
+2640 KNPEAPEPEAVSPL

-2668 AFIKYENSALVG
+2668 AFIEYENSALVG
-2680 RDKAKVLNIRA
+2680 RDKAKVLDIRA

-2708 FSVPRNDTLF
+2708 FSIPRNDTLF
-2718 SYWDTVADRLY
+2718 SYWDTIADRLY

-2743 LALFAPP
+2743 LALFDPP

-2761 MGLSIDSI
+2761 MGISLDAI
-2769 LNSAN
+2769 LNSTN
-2774 EKRSIYRFRV
+2774 EKLPIYRFHV

-2825 VVAESKAVHEMEV
+2825 VVAESKTVHEMEV

-2885 QEIVENVRNIA
+2885 QETVEKVRNIA
-2896 SATFKIPD
+2896 SATFKMPD
-2904 FKFGAVTNAFGG
+2904 FKFGAVTNLFGG

-2966 WLLEDEEADAEVVEV
+2966 WTLEDEMADAEVVEV

-2986 VNEIKTQQVEKKY
+2986 VNEIKTQQVEKKH
-2999 KNIENEILRSEQV
+2999 KSIENEILRSEQA

-3021 NNDLYIWLEKELGKT
+3021 NNELYVWLEKELGKV
-3036 FKKYV
+3036 FKQYV
-3041 NLLIEVAKMAE
+3041 KLLLDVAKMAE
-3052 RAYLFEIEG
+3052 RVYHFEIDG
-3061 KTEPNYNFIKS
+3061 KITSVCDFIKN
-3072 DYWDGFRKG
+3072 DYWDNFRKG
-3081 LLAPEKIL
+3081 LLAPERIL
-3089 LDLRQ
+3089 LDLRR
-3094 MEKAYLENDKHRI
+3094 MEKAYLENDVHEM
-3107 EITRPILLF
+3107 EITRPISLKELQERAELYDYDEGFETPLTDVKANCSCEFQLTNNFF
-3116 TNLTNPVVPNVNSQH
+3116 TNDFASHNFQRIKNVQ
-3131 ITVTKTNNSKVSEYV
+3131 IFV
-3146 VSIKKKLFDGDFPY
+3146 KLNGSAPTDLHY
-3160 HAERFTRDIRL
+3160 
-3171 QVVAGNMTESYACL
+3171 L
-3185 NAEISL
+3185 NAELNLLEGSVKNGSTFVPLCVTDSTMATSL
-3191 TSNTLFTG
+3191 AHLKSRSNSNSFN
-3199 VTASSMALSEVGKF
+3199 SEKNGL
-3213 DFKFVDDRYSPFEG
+3213 FEG
-3227 TLIENSLD
+3227 CGAISKWSLSISGLEKIGEEGNKEYPIED
-3235 LNLRLTGLDCITDLT
+3235 VIVYLT
-3250 TTKVIA
+3250 
-3256 FVSYTTSRSSNVQS
+3256 YTAKKGV
-3270 E
+3270 